1 MIKLIYT
8 FLFSLLS
15 INCLLF
21 GQIRAGFDVS
31 GEFKLDYDSTGV
43 ETYDSESGIVIG
55 YDEIILDQGELKFGA
70 GLEFM
75 LARGFEDYRK
85 SESKS
90 EGEGKV
96 SFHSVYGFGKYSL
109 NEKAYGLGRI
119 GYNFHTGD
127 DDYTEPPA
135 PGVNV
140 ELTGGMMYAFGG
152 GFSMTPKISF
162 EGLFASHSG
171 KAIVDLGSGYDDVTF
186 KLTYTRISLGIVY
199 IL

>member
-1 MIKLIYT
+1 MIKLIYI
-8 FLFSLLS
+8 FIFSLLS

-21 GQIRAGFDVS
+21 GQLRGGFDVS

-85 SESKS
+85 SESESES

-109 NEKAYGLGRI
+109 NEKAYGFGRV
-119 GYNFHTGD
+119 GYNFHTGN
-127 DDYTEPPA
+127 DDYMGDATLE
-135 PGVNV
+135 
-140 ELTGGMMYAFGG
+140 GGMMYAFGG
-152 GFSMTPKISF
+152 GYSLTPTVSF

-171 KAIVDLGSGYDDVTF
+171 KVVTSEDF
-186 KLTYTRISLGIVY
+186 TIKLTYTRISLGLVFIF
-199 IL
+199 

>member
-1 MIKLIYT
+1 MLLRITITSLIAMNC
-8 FLFSLLS
+8 FLS
-15 INCLLF
+15 
-21 GQIRAGFDVS
+21 GQLRVGFDTS
-31 GEFKLDYDSTGV
+31 GEFKMAYEGDS

-55 YDEIILDQGELKFGA
+55 YDHIIQDQGELKFGV
-70 GLEFM
+70 GGEFM
-75 LARGFEDYRK
+75 IGRGIEEFA
-85 SESKS
+85 
-90 EGEGKV
+90 EGKG

-152 GFSMTPKISF
+152 GFSMTPKISL
-162 EGLFASHSG
+162 EALFASHSG
-171 KAIVDLGSGYDDVTF
+171 GFTLSASNYDDEKF
-186 KLTYTRISLGIVY
+186 KITYTRISLGLVF

>member
-1 MIKLIYT
+1 MIKLIFT
-8 FLFSLLS
+8 LLS

-21 GQIRAGFDVS
+21 GQLRAGFDVS
-31 GEFKLDYDSTGV
+31 GEFKAAYEGESV
-43 ETYDSESGIVIG
+43 TYDAESGIVIG
-55 YDEIILDQGELKFGA
+55 YDAVMQDEGGLKFGV
-70 GLEFM
+70 GGEFM
-75 LARGFEDYRK
+75 IGRGVEEF
-85 SESKS
+85 
-90 EGEGKV
+90 GEGKR

-152 GFSMTPKISF
+152 GFSMTPTLSF

-171 KAIVDLGSGYDDVTF
+171 KVIFELGSGYENITA

>member
-8 FLFSLLS
+8 YIFSLLS

-31 GEFKLDYDSTGV
+31 GEFKVAYEGDS
-43 ETYDSESGIVIG
+43 ETYDAESGIVIG
-55 YDEIILDQGELKFGA
+55 YDHILQDQGELKFGV
-70 GLEFM
+70 GGEFM
-75 LARGFEDYRK
+75 LGRGVEEFA
-85 SESKS
+85 
-90 EGEGKV
+90 EGKG

-109 NEKAYGLGRI
+109 NEKVYGFGRV

-127 DDYTEPPA
+127 DDYTDT
-135 PGVNV
+135 GSSLIDM

-152 GFSMTPKISF
+152 GFSMTPKVSF
-162 EGLFASHSG
+162 EGLFASHAGGFTLS
-171 KAIVDLGSGYDDVTF
+171 ASGYEDEKY
-186 KLTYTRISLGIVY
+186 KLTYTRISLGVVF

>member
-1 MIKLIYT
+1 MIKLIFT
-8 FLFSLLS
+8 LLS

-21 GQIRAGFDVS
+21 GQIRVGFDINGKAKFTAQTSFTADV
-31 GEFKLDYDSTGV
+31 
-43 ETYDSESGIVIG
+43 ESGIVIG
-55 YDEIILDQGELKFGA
+55 YDYVIQDQEELKFGV
-70 GLEFM
+70 GGEFM
-75 LARGFEDYRK
+75 LGRGFEDF
-85 SESKS
+85 
-90 EGEGKV
+90 GTGNG

-109 NEKAYGLGRI
+109 NEKAYGFGRV
-119 GYNFHTGD
+119 GYNSYTGD
-127 DDYTEPPA
+127 DDYTDT
-135 PGVNV
+135 GSSLIDM

-171 KAIVDLGSGYDDVTF
+171 KAIFDIGSGYGDITA

>member
-1 MIKLIYT
+1 MIKLIFT
-8 FLFSLLS
+8 LLS

-21 GQIRAGFDVS
+21 GQLRGGFDVS
-31 GEFKLDYDSTGV
+31 GKYKIAAEGESS
-43 ETYDSESGIVIG
+43 TYDAESGIVIG
-55 YDEIILDQGELKFGA
+55 YDSVIQDQGELKLGVGA
-70 GLEFM
+70 EFM
-75 LARGFEDYRK
+75 LGRGAEEFA
-85 SESKS
+85 
-90 EGEGKV
+90 EGKA

-109 NEKAYGLGRI
+109 NEKAYGLGKV
-119 GYNFHTGD
+119 GYNFHIGD

-171 KAIVDLGSGYDDVTF
+171 GFTLSASGYEDEKY
-186 KLTYTRISLGIVY
+186 KLTYTRISLGLVF

>member
-1 MIKLIYT
+1 MIKLIYI
-8 FLFSLLS
+8 FIFSLLS

-21 GQIRAGFDVS
+21 GQLRGGFDVS

-43 ETYDSESGIVIG
+43 GETYDSESGIVIG

-109 NEKAYGLGRI
+109 NEKAYGFGRV
-119 GYNFHTGD
+119 GYNFHTGN
-127 DDYTEPPA
+127 DDYKGDAT
-135 PGVNV
+135 
-140 ELTGGMMYAFGG
+140 LKGGMMYAFGG
-152 GFSMTPKISF
+152 GYSLTPTVSF

-171 KAIVDLGSGYDDVTF
+171 KVVTSEDITI
-186 KLTYTRISLGIVY
+186 KSTYTRISLGLVFIF
-199 IL
+199 

>member
-8 FLFSLLS
+8 FIFSLLS

-21 GQIRAGFDVS
+21 GQLRAGFDVS
-31 GEFKLDYDSTGV
+31 GEFKVAYGGES
-43 ETYDSESGIVIG
+43 ETFDAESGIVIG
-55 YDEIILDQGELKFGA
+55 YDAVMQDEGGLKLGV
-70 GLEFM
+70 GGEFM
-75 LARGFEDYRK
+75 IGRGVEEF
-85 SESKS
+85 
-90 EGEGKV
+90 GEGKG

-109 NEKAYGLGRI
+109 NEKAYGFGRV

-127 DDYTEPPA
+127 DDYTDT
-135 PGVNV
+135 GSSLIDM

-171 KAIVDLGSGYDDVTF
+171 GFTLSASGYEDEKY
-186 KLTYTRISLGIVY
+186 KLTYTRISLGLVF

>member
-1 MIKLIYT
+1 MIKLIYI
-8 FLFSLLS
+8 FIFSLLS

-21 GQIRAGFDVS
+21 GQLRGGFDVS

-43 ETYDSESGIVIG
+43 GETYDSESGIVIG

-75 LARGFEDYRK
+75 LARGFGNY
-85 SESKS
+85 
-90 EGEGKV
+90 GEGKG

-109 NEKAYGLGRI
+109 NEKAYGFVRV

-127 DDYTEPPA
+127 DDYKGDAT
-135 PGVNV
+135 
-140 ELTGGMMYAFGG
+140 LTGENDYKGDATLKGGMMYAFGG
-152 GFSMTPKISF
+152 GYSLTPTVSF

-171 KAIVDLGSGYDDVTF
+171 KVVTSEDF
-186 KLTYTRISLGIVY
+186 TIKSTYTRISLGLVFIF
-199 IL
+199 

>member
-1 MIKLIYT
+1 MIKLIHI
-8 FLFSLLS
+8 FIFSLLS

-21 GQIRAGFDVS
+21 GQLRGGFDIS
-31 GEFKLDYDSTGV
+31 GELKVAYQGES

-75 LARGFEDYRK
+75 LARGVEDSRK
-85 SESKS
+85 SENET
-90 EGEGKV
+90 EGGGKV

-109 NEKAYGLGRI
+109 NEKAYGFGRV

-127 DDYTEPPA
+127 DDYKGDAT
-135 PGVNV
+135 
-140 ELTGGMMYAFGG
+140 LKGGMMYAFGG
-152 GFSMTPKISF
+152 GYSLTPTVSF

-171 KAIVDLGSGYDDVTF
+171 KVVTSEDF
-186 KLTYTRISLGIVY
+186 TIKSTYTRISLGLVFIF
-199 IL
+199 

>member
-1 MIKLIYT
+1 MIKLIHI
-8 FLFSLLS
+8 FIFSLLS

-21 GQIRAGFDVS
+21 GQLRGGFDVS

-75 LARGFEDYRK
+75 LARGVEDSRK
-85 SESKS
+85 SESET
-90 EGEGKV
+90 EGGGKV

-109 NEKAYGLGRI
+109 NEKAYGFGRV
-119 GYNFHTGD
+119 GYNFHTGN
-127 DDYTEPPA
+127 DDYKGDAT
-135 PGVNV
+135 
-140 ELTGGMMYAFGG
+140 LKGGMMYAFGG
-152 GFSMTPKISF
+152 GYSLTPTVSF

-171 KAIVDLGSGYDDVTF
+171 KVVTSEDF
-186 KLTYTRISLGIVY
+186 TIKSTYTRISLGLVFIF
-199 IL
+199 